1 MSDCKAQLK
10 IPLPNEA
17 ATDALGRCLAHQL
30 VPGLVIY
37 LYGDL
42 GAGKTALTRALLHA
56 AGYTGHVKS
65 PTYTLAEPY
74 AINVAQQKITL
85 MHFDLYR
92 MSSPEEFLEAG
103 FREVFNHSTI
113 CVVEWPEKA
122 QGILP
127 TPDVELFFTMAGTG
141 RLVECRA
148 LSDKGCAC
156 LTKLNFAPNL

>member
-17 ATDALGRCLAHQL
+17 ATDALGHCLAHQL

-37 LYGDL
+37 LHGDL
-42 GAGKTALTRALLHA
+42 GAGKTALTRAILHA
-56 AGYTGHVKS
+56 AGYAGHVKS
-65 PTYTLAEPY
+65 PTYTLAEQY
-74 AINVAQQKITL
+74 EINAGITF

-92 MSSPEEFLEAG
+92 MSSPHEFLEAG
-103 FREVFNHSTI
+103 FREVFNPSNI

-127 TPDVELFFTMAGTG
+127 TPDLELFFTMAGTG

-148 LSDKGCAC
+148 LSDKGCVC